1 MTSKINA
8 KFWQSALPYEIQF
21 QLIRITRSF
30 SIQEEN
36 AGVSK
41 DPQLKE
47 ITKEGQNSVSA
58 NHRSATLLLL
68 ERS

>member
-8 KFWQSALPYEIQF
+8 KFWQSVFPYEIQF
-21 QLIRITRSF
+21 QSIKITGSFTIR
-30 SIQEEN
+30 EEN
-36 AGVSK
+36 ARISK

-58 NHRSATLLLL
+58 THPSV
-68 ERS
+68 